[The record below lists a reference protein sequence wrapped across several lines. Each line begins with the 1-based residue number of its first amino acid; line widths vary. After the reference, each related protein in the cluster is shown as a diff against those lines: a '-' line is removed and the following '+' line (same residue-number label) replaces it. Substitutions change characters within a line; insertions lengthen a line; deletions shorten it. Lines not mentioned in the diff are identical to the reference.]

1 MKSKGKEHKIHDS
14 ARFTRER
21 ERLNKIVMRYAGS
34 GIKRFYGLDHQTFL
48 AGALAART
56 KELIGL
62 VASLVL
68 RCDDCVRYHLQQCAK
83 QGVSDPELAE
93 ALNIGLLIGGSIT
106 IPHLRRAFEFW
117 DQIRRSNKHNRKA
130 DGL

>member
-1 MKSKGKEHKIHDS
+1 MKSKGKEQKIHDR
-14 ARFTRER
+14 AGFTRER
-21 ERLNKIVMRYAGS
+21 ERLNKIVMKYAGP
-34 GIKRFYGLDHQTFL
+34 GIRRFYGLDHQAFL
-48 AGALAART
+48 SGALPAKT

-68 RCDDCVRYHLQQCAK
+68 RCDDCIRYHLQQCAK
-83 QGVSDPELAE
+83 QGLSDPELTE

-117 DQIRRSNKHNRKA
+117 DEIQRSNKHKYKA
-130 DGL
+130 DSL